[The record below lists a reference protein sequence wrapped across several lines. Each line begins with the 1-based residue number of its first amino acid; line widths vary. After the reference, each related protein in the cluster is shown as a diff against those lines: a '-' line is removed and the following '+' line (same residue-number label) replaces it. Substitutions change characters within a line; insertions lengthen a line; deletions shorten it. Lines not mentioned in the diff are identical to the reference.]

1 MQHHQTLSYHQ
12 HNTQAQPP
20 HASTYHSAFSYAT
33 TGLPVTPTEFGS
45 ADDAAAAITA
55 AGPAAG
61 GLPSPPYVC
70 SPQQNHTDLGAY
82 AAGAL
87 ETGVSSAATTTTF
100 PLQIVN
106 EQGFGHG
113 RMPPARSAS
122 NGSTW
127 SVGSGSRSIG
137 GGSGNGGGG
146 GAATANVER
155 THVTSGVSANSQF
168 LIYFLSILEPC
179 AVQQRKIPVNVGYSP
194 RINGLLSFACRSSLE
209 AAGIKF

>member
-137 GGSGNGGGG
+137 GGSRVNSLKD
-146 GAATANVER
+146 VSQKF
-155 THVTSGVSANSQF
+155 VVSGWLNCMYIPFPWSCCFASSFCFRPDHFPPHCFLLGSA
-168 LIYFLSILEPC
+168 LPD
-179 AVQQRKIPVNVGYSP
+179 
-194 RINGLLSFACRSSLE
+194 SSRPE
-209 AAGIKF
+209 CDQPFSY